1 MPLWKVFRNSLYLH
15 VHSYFKKKETAIP
28 ALIQQL
34 NKIPTVHHSRLQ
46 PTTKDRPQNSFRLSG
61 RAHRSREVRR
71 ARQALGPPRDHP
83 AVRHIRRICRGRGE
97 AGGPRQALR
106 RHDGHNDWSGG
117 GGGCREVGRQGQEV
131 TPLEICL
138 FLLLTGLFCN
148 ILCVM
153 SFCLDLN

>member
-1 MPLWKVFRNSLYLH
+1 MFTAT
-15 VHSYFKKKETAIP
+15 FKKETAIP

-46 PTTKDRPQNSFRLSG
+46 PTFRLSEQLSPG

-83 AVRHIRRICRGRGE
+83 AVHIRRICRRGE

-106 RHDGHNDWSGG
+106 RHDGRNDWSGG

-131 TPLEICL
+131 TQLVGSGRWDAAPLEIWPISAFDRL
-138 FLLLTGLFCN
+138 IPQYIVCN
-148 ILCVM
+148 VVL
-153 SFCLDLN
+153 S

>member
-1 MPLWKVFRNSLYLH
+1 MSTAT
-15 VHSYFKKKETAIP
+15 FKKKKAAIP

-34 NKIPTVHHSRLQ
+34 NKIPHCSSFQ
-46 PTTKDRPQNSFRLSG
+46 ITTNHKRQATEQLSPG

-83 AVRHIRRICRGRGE
+83 AVRHIRRICRRGE

-106 RHDGHNDWSGG
+106 RHGRNWSGG

-131 TPLEICL
+131 TQLVGSGGWDAAPLEIWPISAFDQL
-138 FLLLTGLFCN
+138 ILQYIVCN
-148 ILCVM
+148 VVL
-153 SFCLDLN
+153 S